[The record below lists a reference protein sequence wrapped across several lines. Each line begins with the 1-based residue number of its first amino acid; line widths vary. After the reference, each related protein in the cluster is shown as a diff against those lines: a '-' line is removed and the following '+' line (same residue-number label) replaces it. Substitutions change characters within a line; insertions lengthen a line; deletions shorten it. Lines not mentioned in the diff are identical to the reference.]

1 MNATQA
7 IEALEKQIIDAIN
20 GCHLHPAIIRLV
32 LVNITHQ
39 ILDEER
45 KAAQQPQ
52 KDGDA
57 NA

>member
-20 GCHLHPAIIRLV
+20 GCRLHPAIIRLV

-45 KAAQQPQ
+45 KAAQQPP

-57 NA
+57 NG